1 MEIEFK
7 AEGRLSVT
15 SLVALKRAESVFAIH
30 DRTFN
35 GGGVSDSLIVYIR
48 RDSEGPGWVSLVLN

>member
-7 AEGRLSVT
+7 AEGRPSVT
-15 SLVALKRAESVFAIH
+15 SLVALQRAESVFAIH

-35 GGGVSDSLIVYIR
+35 VGGMSDSLALAFDCLYKKR
-48 RDSEGPGWVSLVLN
+48 